1 MNTNLCMHFQIA
13 SEGGAA
19 RAAACNFVTTWP
31 ENVTT
36 FVTAPTSK
44 SLGFTD
50 IVTML
55 RPPGGSPPSSS
66 SLPSCPAQGMRTY
79 QSPNLSGSV
88 PVRGFRS
95 SVPNHQLLIT
105 NHHSIPDPIST
116 QLHPSHT
123 HLHYTKHVDP
133 YFKFRTPKNH
143 SLSSHC
149 PSATFQL

>member
-1 MNTNLCMHFQIA
+1 MNTNLCMHSQIA

-36 FVTAPTSK
+36 FVTTSTSK

-55 RPPGGSPPSSS
+55 RPAGGSPPFLLVRSF
-66 SLPSCPAQGMRTY
+66 LPRPRHAHLSIPKPFGIRTCPR
-79 QSPNLSGSV
+79 
-88 PVRGFRS
+88 FRS
-95 SVPNHQLLIT
+95 SVPNHQLPIT

-133 YFKFRTPKNH
+133 YLKFRTSKNH

-149 PSATFQL
+149 PSATLQ